1 MALCK
6 ERLRQAQNNIVAYF
20 SHYMPKLNGYEFAKV
35 HQTKTVTRAKM
46 PPSDTQTQNGMS

>member
-1 MALCK
+1 MALRK

-35 HQTKTVTRAKM
+35 RQTKTVTSAKM
-46 PPSDTQTQNGMS
+46 PPSDTQT